1 MAERDQW
8 QKTIDELYEKQRL
21 LKEYEKTVQST
32 DVDIVNLAKSVDVI
46 TNIWNYVSDARV
58 PA

>member
-21 LKEYEKTVQST
+21 LKEYEKTVRST
-32 DVDIVNLAKSVDVI
+32 DMDIVNLAKSVDVI
-46 TNIWNYVSDARV
+46 ANIWNYVSDARV